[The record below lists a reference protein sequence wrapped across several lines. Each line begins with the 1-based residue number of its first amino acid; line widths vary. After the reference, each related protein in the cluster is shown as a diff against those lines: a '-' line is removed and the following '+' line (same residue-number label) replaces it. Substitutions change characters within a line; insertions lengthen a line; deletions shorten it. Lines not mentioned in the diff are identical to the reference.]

1 MPAGD
6 IRAGKEPEAT
16 LRRLCAA
23 ARTVELIAQ
32 PGEVRVFAW
41 MVKRSRE
48 AGVRPCPR
56 APGGR
61 RSAQEPTEA
70 TPYTYVSPYIYRTP
84 AGEGDSSL
92 T

>member
-6 IRAGKEPEAT
+6 VRAGEEPEAT

-41 MVKRSRE
+41 MVKRSSG
-48 AGVRPCPR
+48 AGVRLCPR

-61 RSAQEPTEA
+61 RSAQEPRGNKDVSTVHICQ
-70 TPYTYVSPYIYRTP
+70 PIYV
-84 AGEGDSSL
+84 
-92 T
+92 